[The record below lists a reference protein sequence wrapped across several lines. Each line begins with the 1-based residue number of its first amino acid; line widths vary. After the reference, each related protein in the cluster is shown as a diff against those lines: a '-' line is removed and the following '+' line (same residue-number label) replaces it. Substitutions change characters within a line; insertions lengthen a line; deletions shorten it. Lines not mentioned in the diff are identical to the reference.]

1 MNTSNFTNLSK
12 IDNQLKIIDGTDLK
26 TVLGGNTTTAVS
38 FCMADVAS
46 KSEDLEMFEY
56 IKKHYGFNFELSK
69 SLPTP
74 FVNIINGG
82 KHGVTDDLKIQE
94 FMIFPNE

>member
-1 MNTSNFTNLSK
+1 
-12 IDNQLKIIDGTDLK
+12 
-26 TVLGGNTTTAVS
+26 
-38 FCMADVAS
+38 
-46 KSEDLEMFEY
+46 MFQY
-56 IKKHYGFNFELSK
+56 IQKHYEFPLPIT

-94 FMIFPNE
+94 FIFHFLDN